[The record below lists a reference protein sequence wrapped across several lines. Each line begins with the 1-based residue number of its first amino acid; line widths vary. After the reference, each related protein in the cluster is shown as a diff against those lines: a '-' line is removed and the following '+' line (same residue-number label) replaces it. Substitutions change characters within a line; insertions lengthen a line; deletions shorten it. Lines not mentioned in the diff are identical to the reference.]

1 MPEDALL
8 IEHQDN
14 GKKGRF
20 FVEVQGKI
28 LAEMTY
34 VWIGEDRF
42 IIDHT
47 EVSDVLKGKGIGQKM
62 VQAAV
67 DLARERR
74 IKILP
79 LYPFAKAV
87 FLKTKSFED
96 VLN

>member
-1 MPEDALL
+1 MPEDTLL
-8 IEHQDN
+8 IEHTDN

-79 LYPFAKAV
+79 LCPFAKAV
-87 FLKTKSFED
+87 FQKTKSFED